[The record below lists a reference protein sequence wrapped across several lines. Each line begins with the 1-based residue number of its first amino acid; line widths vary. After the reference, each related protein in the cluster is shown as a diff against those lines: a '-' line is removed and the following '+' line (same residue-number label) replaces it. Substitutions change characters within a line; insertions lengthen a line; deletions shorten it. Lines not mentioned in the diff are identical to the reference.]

1 MGALLS
7 IIKGLGMCC
16 VFRSTS
22 PGQKMPRKFRL
33 TSRKRK
39 HRKLVESPSS
49 DDLQPS
55 SPKQVKSDIMKGVAK
70 MKLSTGIYTEGLTS
84 DAHLS
89 KEAIQASQ
97 LKKQPY
103 NLWYGKEKDEPDSDV
118 VQRCVADGAD
128 EDDSVVIYTLRGP
141 LGGRKLPFLPTG
153 KGTTVAIL
161 DSGINAQH
169 STFKGGEDGTYK
181 LSLYSKSF
189 VSDDY
194 SDQLGH
200 GTQCAGLLCGSPDNV
215 GVHDTLEVMPFQGIS
230 PGAKVMV
237 CKVVKDGTATADIQ
251 AVCDAVDH
259 ILKYN
264 HQCVESGC
272 FNEKVNV
279 ISMSFG
285 MPFFNHSLTNK
296 IQEAVYDDII
306 VVCAASNDGKKTS
319 QPINYPARLGH
330 VLCIG
335 ASTADGEPAGFS
347 PVGREIDFLAC
358 GESIWAPTTG
368 TDAAYTNIS
377 GTSFAAPLVAGVV
390 CQIVEDLKRLSGLTS
405 PVNGAP
411 LWMLLH
417 NVWCMRELLKEMA
430 VVKGKHRDKSGF
442 GILNPREYFEKN
454 DEEKIRIIKR
464 IVGL

>member
-1 MGALLS
+1 M
-7 IIKGLGMCC
+7 
-16 VFRSTS
+16 
-22 PGQKMPRKFRL
+22 
-33 TSRKRK
+33 
-39 HRKLVESPSS
+39 HRKGTSS

-55 SPKQVKSDIMKGVAK
+55 SPKQVKSGIVGGAEKI
-70 MKLSTGIYTEGLTS
+70 KLSTGNTEGLTS

-89 KEAIQASQ
+89 EESIQASQ

-103 NLWYGKEKDEPDSDV
+103 NLWYGEEKSEPDSV
-118 VQRCVADGAD
+118 SRCVADGGD
-128 EDDSVVIYTLRGP
+128 DDDSCIARGTQ
-141 LGGRKLPFLPTG
+141 LHTIDSRRLPTG

-169 STFKGGEDGTYK
+169 STFNKDEDGAYK

-189 VSDDY
+189 VSNDC

-215 GVHDTLEVMPFQGIS
+215 ELHDTLEVVPFQGIS

-237 CKVVKDGTATADIQ
+237 CKVVKDGTEIADIQ

-264 HQCVESGC
+264 HQCTESGC
-272 FNEKVNV
+272 LDEKVNV

-285 MPFFNHSLTNK
+285 MTYFNHSLTRK

-306 VVCAASNDGKKTS
+306 VVCAASNEGKKTS

-347 PVGREIDFLAC
+347 PIGRELDFLAC
-358 GESIWAPTTG
+358 GESIWAPTIG
-368 TDAAYTNIS
+368 SDAAYDNVS

-390 CQIVEDLKRLSGLTS
+390 CQIVEDLKRLSGLH
-405 PVNGAP
+405 PPINGAP

-430 VVKGKHRDKSGF
+430 VVKGKHCDKNGF
-442 GILNPREYFEKN
+442 GVLNPREYFDKV
-454 DEEKIRIIKR
+454 DEEKLRIIKK
-464 IVGL
+464 IIGL